1 MDRGNFQRFR
11 SRLKIIYQ
19 GRASYMKTLRL
30 IALTT
35 GLITTSLV
43 AVTPGWAQLEP
54 STAPA
59 SQPSQSSDLEKPR
72 ADALQVDATE
82 PLQVTDQQRDQ
93 FFTPVPKPDP
103 IRAEPGTAQDS
114 DSLIQPPPGSQ
125 TPGQLTPTQRLS
137 FPIR

>member
-1 MDRGNFQRFR
+1 
-11 SRLKIIYQ
+11 
-19 GRASYMKTLRL
+19 MKTLRL
-30 IALTT
+30 IALTA
-35 GLITTSLV
+35 GLITASLMT
-43 AVTPGWAQLEP
+43 VTPSWAQLEP

-59 SQPSQSSDLEKPR
+59 SQPSQNSDLEKPR
-72 ADALQVDATE
+72 ADALQVDSTA
-82 PLQVTDQQRDQ
+82 PLQVTDQERNQ

-103 IRAEPGTAQDS
+103 IRAQSGTAPDS